1 MNGKEERHMLVGN
14 DGTRAGLDPQAPDG
28 KGWICKPCSIGPY
41 TGAKREPVLRL
52 VDVEKTLDGRKVLDG
67 ITIAVPRGQSTA
79 IIGLSGAGKS
89 LLLKHMIG
97 LMKPDRGQVLLDGI
111 DINRLTRQGL
121 YETRKRFGMLFQS
134 GALFDSLTVFENV
147 AFPLREK
154 TDMPEAKI
162 REKVR
167 GILRKVGL
175 EKAEEKFPDELSGG
189 MVRRVAL
196 ARAVVMDPEI
206 ILFDEP
212 TTGLDPIIRN
222 SILNLICRTYHEHHF
237 TMVMISHDLPDIF
250 QWCHHVAVVHGGKV
264 VEVGTPEEIRNSVT
278 PLVRQLVDG
287 DIAGPVQ
294 MM

>member
-1 MNGKEERHMLVGN
+1 MNGKEEKRMKVGN
-14 DGTRAGLDPQAPDG
+14 DGTRPGLDLDEPDR
-28 KGWICKPCSIGPY
+28 KEWICKPCSIGPY

-52 VDVEKTLDGRKVLDG
+52 LDVEKTLDGRKVLDG
-67 ITIAVPRGQSTA
+67 VTLDIPRSQITA

-97 LMKPDRGQVLLDGI
+97 LLRPDRGRVLLDGV
-111 DINRLTRQGL
+111 DLNRLRRPEL
-121 YETRKRFGMLFQS
+121 YEARKRFGMLFQG

-154 TDMPEAKI
+154 TRMREEEI

-175 EKAEEKFPDELSGG
+175 GQAEEKFTNELSGG

-196 ARAVVMDPEI
+196 ARAVVTDPEI

-222 SILNLICRTYHEHHF
+222 SIHNLICRTYHEHHF
-237 TMVMISHDLPDIF
+237 TMVVISHDLPDIF
-250 QWCHHVAVVHGGKV
+250 QWCHRVVVVHDGRV
-264 VEVGTPEEIRNSVT
+264 IEVGTPEEIRNSGT
-278 PLVRQLVDG
+278 PFVRQLVDG

-294 MM
+294 LM

>member
-1 MNGKEERHMLVGN
+1 MNGKEERRMNVGN
-14 DGTRAGLDPQAPDG
+14 DGTRPGHEPHEPDG
-28 KGWICKPCSIGPY
+28 KEWICKPCSIGPY

-52 VDVEKTLDGRKVLDG
+52 LDVEKTLDGRKVLDG
-67 ITIAVPRGQSTA
+67 VTLDIPRSQITA

-97 LMKPDRGQVLLDGI
+97 LLRPDRGRVLLDGV
-111 DINRLTRQGL
+111 DINRLRRPEL
-121 YETRKRFGMLFQS
+121 YEARKRFGMLFQG

-154 TDMPEAKI
+154 TRMREEEI

-175 EKAEEKFPDELSGG
+175 GQAEEKFTNELSGG

-222 SILNLICRTYHEHHF
+222 SIHNLICRTYHEHHF
-237 TMVMISHDLPDIF
+237 TMVVISHDLPDIF
-250 QWCHHVAVVHGGKV
+250 QWCHHVVVVHDGRV
-264 VEVGTPEEIRNSVT
+264 IEVGTPEEIRNSGT
-278 PLVRQLVDG
+278 PFVRQLVDG

-294 MM
+294 LM